1 MINNKHRKIIA
12 FLSAL
17 LLFVSLSACSR
28 GKKANGFQQIV
39 PVTAAYVTKKA
50 MPIQIHTI
58 GNVQAI
64 SSVDVNARVGG
75 ELLQAYF
82 KEGQNVKKGQLMLL
96 IDPRPFTIA
105 LEQAQAN
112 LLKDEAQLNYETE
125 NLKRY
130 TKLVAKDYVTKDQ
143 YDQIKTQA
151 QALSATVRA
160 DKAQVDNA
168 KLQLSY
174 CYINAPVSG
183 RTGSLLVKPGNIVSI
198 NQPNSTTLVNIQQ
211 TQPIYVQFSVPEQ
224 YLDDIR
230 MYKHKGT
237 LKVGASFKNSG
248 NNSKVEYGE
257 LTFIN
262 NAIDTSTGTIMLKAL
277 YQNKDVMLWPG
288 QYVNV
293 TLTLKDMPDAVV
305 VPSRAIQVS
314 QEGQYVFVVGKDN
327 IAETRPVVSPY
338 SYDHESLI
346 EKGVSPGEIVVTDGQ
361 LELVNGSRVQLKNTL
376 DAGTTNQ

>member
-1 MINNKHRKIIA
+1 MINKNKRIIA
-12 FLSAL
+12 IIAAL
-17 LLFVSLSACSR
+17 LFYASLSACSK
-28 GKKANGFQQIV
+28 GKKINGFQQGI

-75 ELLQAYF
+75 ELLNAYF
-82 KEGQNVKKGQLMLL
+82 KEGQYVKKGQLMLL

-112 LLKDEAQLNYETE
+112 LMRDEAQLNYDTQ

-151 QALSATVRA
+151 QALSATVQA

-174 CYINAPVSG
+174 CYIDAPVSG

-211 TQPIYVQFSVPEQ
+211 TRPIYVQFSVPEQ
-224 YLDDIR
+224 YLNDIR

-237 LKVGASFKNSG
+237 LNVGASFKGSG
-248 NNSKVEYGE
+248 NTGKVEYGD

-262 NAIDTSTGTIMLKAL
+262 NAIDTSTGTIMLKAQ
-277 YQNKDVMLWPG
+277 YQNNDDMLWPG

-293 TLTLKDMPDAVV
+293 TLTLTDMPDAVV

-314 QEGQYVFVVGKDN
+314 QEGQYVFVVGRNN
-327 IAETRPVVSPY
+327 IAETRPVVSHY

-361 LELVNGSRVQLKNTL
+361 LELVDGSKVELKNKLVT
-376 DAGTTNQ
+376 GNTNQ

>member
-1 MINNKHRKIIA
+1 MVDNKNKKMIA
-12 FLSAL
+12 FVFTL
-17 LLFVSLSACSR
+17 LLLVSLSACSR
-28 GKKANGFQQIV
+28 GKKAGGFQQIV
-39 PVTAAYVTKKA
+39 PVTAAYVTKKSL
-50 MPIQIHTI
+50 PIQIHTI
-58 GNVQAI
+58 GSVQAI

-82 KEGQNVKKGQLMLL
+82 KEGDYVKKGQPMLL

-112 LLKDEAQLNYETE
+112 FLKDEAQLTYETE

-143 YDQIKTQA
+143 YDQVKTQA
-151 QALSATVRA
+151 RALSATVEA

-174 CYINAPVSG
+174 CYIDAPVSG

-211 TQPIYVQFSVPEQ
+211 TRPIYVQFSVPEQ

-230 MYKHKGT
+230 MYKRKGT

-248 NNSKVEYGE
+248 NNSQVEYGE

-277 YQNKDVMLWPG
+277 YQNKDDMLWPG
-288 QYVNV
+288 QYVDV

-314 QEGQYVFVVGKDN
+314 QEGQYVFVVGKDKR
-327 IAETRPVVSPY
+327 AEMRPVVSQY

-346 EKGVSPGEIVVTDGQ
+346 EKGVAPGEIVVTDGQ
-361 LELVNGSRVQLKNTL
+361 LELVNGSRVELKNTL
-376 DAGTTNQ
+376 DTGNTGK